1 MKKKQN
7 DVSGQAGGK
16 ERLTAAD
23 AAFAREAQI
32 NVQLSGVLKSLL
44 APKSIE
50 EISGIVLECAK
61 KLTTSKFGFVGYID
75 TATGYLVCP
84 TLTKEV
90 WAKCNVKDKNII
102 FKEFCGLWGWVLDN
116 KKPLL
121 TNNPSEHPELKCA
134 PESHIRIDRFLSA
147 PSVIGEKLVGQVS
160 VANSERNY
168 TQRDLEVIERLGE
181 FYALAVERVRNEQK
195 LQIALSESRQRAA
208 EVSVLLDGARAVLEY
223 REFEPVA
230 KALFESCKKLT
241 GATAGYVALL
251 SSDREKIEVLFLD
264 SGGQPCDVDPE
275 LPMPIRGLRQEAYR
289 GKKVVYDNDFSN
301 SEWAKYLPD
310 KHVTLDNVLFVPL
323 ILDDNVVGLMGLA
336 NKAGGF
342 TDNDARLAGA
352 FGEIASIAL
361 HNNQVFESLEQS
373 EERYRSVTESAV
385 DAVITA
391 DSNGRIVTWNN
402 GAKSMFGYS
411 EDEIT
416 GKKLTILMPRRYR
429 QKHQGAVNRLKSG
442 AAARLI
448 GQTIEMEGLRKDGGK
463 FPLAL
468 SLSKWETSEGTFYTG
483 IIRDI
488 TERRRAEEAL
498 ARSEK
503 QFRDIVEHSSVGVY
517 RTTPDGRVIMANP
530 ALVRMLGYVSFEE
543 LAKRNLEK
551 EGFEPEYPRSVFREE
566 IEKEGKITG
575 MESAWTKRDG
585 SKLVMIENARLVRDE
600 HGNILY
606 YEGTVE
612 NITERKQ
619 AEEALQKTRDELE
632 IRVMERTKQ
641 LQNTVGALQSEVTE
655 RIKAEEQIRADQRQL
670 RHLAAELLLV
680 EERER
685 HEIAVEL
692 HDTIGQILAF
702 SSIELGN
709 IMKSS
714 PATAKGL
721 HHIRSQIEQ
730 AITAMRTLILDLSPP
745 ILYTFGLEAAIE
757 QLAEQYS
764 KEHGFK
770 YNLACGE
777 NLRPMSN
784 EIEVLLY
791 RSVRELF
798 VNIAKHA
805 KANAVKLALNRVD
818 NMIQVTVEDDGVG
831 FDQDKMGDVSDELK
845 GFGLFSIRERLSH
858 FGGSFEIQSG
868 LGCGTKVML
877 TAPLETE
884 DENKNGD

>member
-7 DVSGQAGGK
+7 DVPGQAGGK

-23 AAFAREAQI
+23 AALAREAQI

-50 EISGIVLECAK
+50 EISDIVLECAK
-61 KLTTSKFGFVGYID
+61 KLTTSRFGYVAYID
-75 TATGYLVCP
+75 TATGYLISP

-90 WAKCNVKDKNII
+90 WDKCNVEDKNII
-102 FKEFCGLWGWVLDN
+102 FKKFNGLWGWVLDN
-116 KKPLL
+116 KKSLL
-121 TNNPSEHPELKCA
+121 TNNLSEHPKSKGT
-134 PESHIRIDRFLSA
+134 PKGHIRIDNFLSA
-147 PSVIGEKLVGQVS
+147 PSVIGEKLMGQVS

-168 TQRDLEVIERLGE
+168 TQRDLEVIERLAE

-195 LQIALSESRQRAA
+195 LQIALNESRQRAA

-251 SSDREKIEVLFLD
+251 SSDRKNIEVLFLD

-275 LPMPIRGLRQEAYR
+275 LPMPIRGLREEAYR
-289 GKKVVYDNDFSN
+289 SKKVVYGNGFSN
-301 SEWAKYLPD
+301 SKWTKYLPD

-342 TDNDARLAGA
+342 VDNDARLAAA
-352 FGEIASIAL
+352 FGEIASVAL
-361 HNNQVFESLEQS
+361 HNNRVFESLEQS

-391 DSNGRIVTWNN
+391 DSDGRIVGWNN
-402 GAKSMFGYS
+402 AAKTIFGYT
-411 EDEIT
+411 EDEVA
-416 GKKLTILMPRRYR
+416 GKDLALLIPGAYR
-429 QKHQGAVNRLKSG
+429 QKHLAAVKRVKSG

-448 GQTIEMEGLRKDGGK
+448 GQTIELEGLRKDGGK

-488 TERRRAEEAL
+488 TERRQAEEAL

-503 QFRDIVEHSSVGVY
+503 QFRGIVEHSSVGVY
-517 RTTPDGRVIMANP
+517 RTTPDGRIIMANP
-530 ALVRMLGYVSFEE
+530 ALVRMLGYVSFDE
-543 LAKRNLEK
+543 LASRNLEE
-551 EGFEPEYPRSVFREE
+551 EGFDSEYPRSAFREE
-566 IEKEGKITG
+566 IEKEGKIIG

-585 SKLVMIENARLVRDE
+585 SKLVIIESARVVRDE
-600 HGNILY
+600 HGNMLY

-612 NITERKQ
+612 DITERKQ
-619 AEEALQKTRDELE
+619 AEEALQKARDELE

-641 LQNTVGALQSEVTE
+641 LQKTVGTLQSEVTE
-655 RIKAEEQIRADQRQL
+655 RIKAEEQIRTDQSQL

-692 HDTIGQILAF
+692 HDSIGQILAF

-714 PATAKGL
+714 PATAKSL
-721 HHIRSQIEQ
+721 RHIRRQIDQ
-730 AITAMRTLILDLSPP
+730 AITAMRTLTLDLSPP
-745 ILYTFGLEAAIE
+745 ILYTFGLEAAVE

-764 KEHGFK
+764 KEHGFQ
-770 YNLACGE
+770 YNLVCGE
-777 NLRPMSN
+777 DSRPMSN

-805 KANAVKLALNRVD
+805 KANTVKIALNRVD
-818 NMIQVTVEDDGVG
+818 NMIKITVEDDGVG
-831 FDQDKMGDVSDELK
+831 FDQGKVGDVSDELK
-845 GFGLFSIRERLSH
+845 GFGLFSIRERLNH

-868 LGCGTKVML
+868 LGRGTKVML
-877 TAPLETE
+877 TAPLEDE
-884 DENKNGD
+884 DENKNGA